1 MKRFITPLILLIVA
15 ILAQTSFA
23 ADSANKIID
32 RYKKASGG
40 GAIKRVKSTSMS
52 GTVKGADGAE
62 GRFVYRVAGPDRLR
76 TDIDVE
82 GFKVSECYN
91 GKSAW
96 RMDGRGLRTLLGAE
110 AKRLRL
116 EALVANSRLQEL
128 SRNRIIAEP
137 PSKATVE
144 GREANAIELSKDDAR
159 VKIFFDAKTNLP
171 VKQERERAEGLEEI
185 FYGDY
190 RAVDGVMEPFSI
202 RIKNGAG
209 ELTVALDR
217 VAHNA
222 SVDDTAFR
230 HPQVEGARPLPDL
243 ETLFKAVI
251 ANQEKVEEMRERYSF
266 RASET
271 ERKLEKDG
279 RVKETETKVYDVT
292 PVAGSFVERLIS
304 VNGKELTPAEREKE
318 DRRVEKDVEEALK
331 RREKRL
337 KKEAQARERGKK
349 EEEEDDDIT
358 ILDFLR
364 ISEVTSVRRE
374 IFRGHEVIA
383 FDFEPRKGFK
393 PKNRAE
399 TIVSKLAG
407 TTWVDENARQ
417 IVRLEARLTNS
428 FKMGGGLLASISPSS
443 AFAFEQEK
451 VGDELW
457 LPSYGEANISARI
470 MLFAKFNRSMER
482 RYSDYKK
489 YQIDSDYELAKPKE
503 NTKPDSQP

>member
-1 MKRFITPLILLIVA
+1 MKRFITPFLLLIVA
-15 ILAQTSFA
+15 ALAQPSLA
-23 ADSANKIID
+23 ADSAKKIVD
-32 RYKKASGG
+32 RYKKASGAR
-40 GAIKRVKSTSMS
+40 AIKRVKSSSMS
-52 GTVKGADGAE
+52 GVVKTADGMA
-62 GRFVYRVAGPDRLR
+62 GRFAYKVAGPDRLR
-76 TDIDVE
+76 LDIDLT
-82 GFKVSECYN
+82 GFKMSECYN

-96 RMDGRGLRTLLGAE
+96 RMDERGLRTLLGAE

-116 EALVANSRLQEL
+116 EALVANSRLQDL
-128 SRNRIIAEP
+128 SRNRIIAAP
-137 PSKATVE
+137 PAKATIE
-144 GREANAIELSKDDAR
+144 GREANAVEFSKDDAR

-171 VKQERERAEGLEEI
+171 VKQERERAEELEEV

-202 RIKNGAG
+202 KIKSGAR
-209 ELTVALDR
+209 ELNVTMDR
-217 VAHNA
+217 VEHNA
-222 SVDDTAFR
+222 AVDETAFR
-230 HPQVEGARPLPDL
+230 YPQVEGARPLPDL
-243 ETLFKAVI
+243 ESLFKAVI

-266 RASET
+266 RALET

-292 PVAGSFVERLIS
+292 PVAGEFVERLIS
-304 VNGKELTPAEREKE
+304 VNGKELTAAEREKE
-318 DRRVEKDVEEALK
+318 DRRVQKEVEDAIK

-337 KKEAQARERGKK
+337 KKEEQARASGKK
-349 EEEEDDDIT
+349 EEDDDDDIT

-374 IFRGHEVIA
+374 VFRGHEVIA

-451 VGDELW
+451 VGDEVW

-503 NTKPDSQP
+503 TKPDQQQ

>member
-1 MKRFITPLILLIVA
+1 
-15 ILAQTSFA
+15 
-23 ADSANKIID
+23 
-32 RYKKASGG
+32 
-40 GAIKRVKSTSMS
+40 
-52 GTVKGADGAE
+52 
-62 GRFVYRVAGPDRLR
+62 
-76 TDIDVE
+76 
-82 GFKVSECYN
+82 
-91 GKSAW
+91 
-96 RMDGRGLRTLLGAE
+96 
-110 AKRLRL
+110 
-116 EALVANSRLQEL
+116 
-128 SRNRIIAEP
+128 
-137 PSKATVE
+137 
-144 GREANAIELSKDDAR
+144 
-159 VKIFFDAKTNLP
+159 
-171 VKQERERAEGLEEI
+171 
-185 FYGDY
+185 
-190 RAVDGVMEPFSI
+190 
-202 RIKNGAG
+202 
-209 ELTVALDR
+209 
-217 VAHNA
+217 
-222 SVDDTAFR
+222 
-230 HPQVEGARPLPDL
+230 
-243 ETLFKAVI
+243 
-251 ANQEKVEEMRERYSF
+251 MRERYSF

-292 PVAGSFVERLIS
+292 PVAGEFVERLIS

-318 DRRVEKDVEEALK
+318 DRRVQKDVEDAIK

-337 KKEAQARERGKK
+337 KKEEQARERGEK
-349 EEEEDDDIT
+349 EEDDDHIT

-374 IFRGHEVIA
+374 VFRGHEVIA

-393 PKNRAE
+393 PKTRAE
-399 TIVSKLAG
+399 TIASKLAG

-451 VGDELW
+451 VGDEVW

-503 NTKPDSQP
+503 TKPDNQH